1 MQGRQ
6 CDLVFW
12 GGRHLVQEFAH
23 TREHVVRFAAQ
34 SVAPAGVEDRM
45 QLQMLMTTMR
55 SHPESPLQR
64 YGTEL
69 RVCIAT
75 VHAMQENQRF
85 TDTRTAGSWV
95 AELVRSVCAALRH
108 GDPHGPVRLMF
119 VDVGAALTPLLLE
132 LTNVMQMH
140 VCKAASGPLLDQGS
154 DVEGTAIVLLGP
166 HARLGGPPNVCEAH
180 VGGGADDVGQ
190 PTSFDTY
197 LRASHFV
204 LPGGGAIP
212 TLYIGKGERQAA
224 SERMR
229 QEKRRRITQKRHYG
243 TFRSSMA

>member
-1 MQGRQ
+1 
-6 CDLVFW
+6 
-12 GGRHLVQEFAH
+12 
-23 TREHVVRFAAQ
+23 
-34 SVAPAGVEDRM
+34 M

-95 AELVRSVCAALRH
+95 ATLVRWVCATLRD
-108 GDPHGPVRLMF
+108 GDPDGPVRLMF
-119 VDVGAALTPLLLE
+119 VDVGEALRPLVLE
-132 LTNVMQMH
+132 LTNVMAMH
-140 VCKAASGPLLDQGS
+140 DCKAASGPLLDQGS

-180 VGGGADDVGQ
+180 IGGGKDDVGQ
-190 PTSFDTY
+190 PTSFETY
-197 LRASHFV
+197 LRASHFL
-204 LPGGGAIP
+204 LPSGGAIP

-224 SERMR
+224 SERTR
-229 QEKRRRITQKRHYG
+229 QGKRRRITQKGHYG
-243 TFRSSMA
+243 TARRSTA